1 MAVESRSRGSNLVM
15 IYGITSYTH
24 ALCRFSVYSS
34 CCLPNSTCDVINHII
49 HFRKLPLFISS
60 KYQNSLLPR
69 ERIYENVHGKCHRYV
84 LMENWAS
91 NILFA
96 ENSIIFSYYSVHC
109 CKKKNLPC
117 LWCRYSFNLINDARG
132 YMVCYSCTG
141 NNSHSTK
148 LLGTIS
154 RRRRAT
160 SILCGN

>member
-1 MAVESRSRGSNLVM
+1 MALESGGSNLVM
-15 IYGITSYTH
+15 IYAHTH
-24 ALCRFSVYSS
+24 ALCHFSVYSS
-34 CCLPNSTCDVINHII
+34 CRLPNSTCDINRII
-49 HFRKLPLFISS
+49 FFFWKLSLFISR

-69 ERIYENVHGKCHRYV
+69 ERLYENVHGKCHRHV

-96 ENSIIFSYYSVHC
+96 ENSIIFCSYSVHC
-109 CKKKNLPC
+109 CNLFFLLPC

-141 NNSHSTK
+141 DNSHSTK

-154 RRRRAT
+154 RCRRANT